1 MHTMDTTGQRNQ
13 GFTHARTQKRNKEQK
28 RNESSNLM
36 YTKIQSKTI
45 PATNFRRIEDEHT
58 FVL

>member
-1 MHTMDTTGQRNQ
+1 MQTMDTTGQRNQ
-13 GFTHARTQKRNKEQK
+13 GFAHTRTQRRNKKQK

-36 YTKIQSKTI
+36 YTKIQAKKI
-45 PATNFRRIEDEHT
+45 PATNFRRIEDEHA

>member
-1 MHTMDTTGQRNQ
+1 MQTMDTTGQMNQ
-13 GFTHARTQKRNKEQK
+13 GFARTQRRNKEQK

-36 YTKIQSKTI
+36 YTKIEAKTI
-45 PATNFRRIEDEHT
+45 PATNFKRIRDEHA